1 MPALPPYIPPRDAD
15 LATWA
20 DNFSDLI
27 TAAPGTYGLLAG
39 DATAIAA
46 VVNPFLAAYTLAV
59 NPSTRTP
66 VTVGD
71 KDDARTAML
80 ALVRQ
85 YAVQISLNA
94 GVLTADKIA
103 VGVNP
108 RTSTPSPIAD
118 PTTSPVLSIV
128 SAPPLTH
135 VLRYRDEEASPS
147 VKAKPYGVTQ
157 LLLYGTASAT
167 PITDQDALDFKGAF
181 TKAPSLVE
189 WAPADAGKQAY
200 YAGRWM
206 TRRGLVGPWSAIV
219 NFTIANG

>member
-1 MPALPPYIPPRDAD
+1 MPALPPYIPAQDVN

-27 TAAPGTYGLLAG
+27 TAGPATYGLLAG

-46 VVNPFLAAYTLAV
+46 VVTPFLSAYSLAV

-66 VTVGD
+66 VTIAD
-71 KDDARTAML
+71 KDDAKIAML

-108 RTSTPSPIAD
+108 RTSTPTPIAT
-118 PTTSPVLSIV
+118 PTTSPVVTIV
-128 SAPPLTH
+128 SAPPLQH
-135 VLRYRDEEASPS
+135 ILRYRDEMSSPT

-157 LLLYGTASAT
+157 ILIYATASAT
-167 PITDQDALDFKGAF
+167 PITDQNALDFKGAY
-181 TKAPSLVE
+181 TKAPSLIE
-189 WAPADAGKQAY
+189 WQPEDAGKQAY

-206 TRRGLVGPWSAIV
+206 TRAGKVGPWSSV
-219 NFTIANG
+219 TNFTIANG